1 LDANAQKV
9 RLYQRLSSAHQL
21 RADYRIPT
29 LGVWNAPDTAASEPR
44 FFEVGFRQGESLS
57 PIPRSFIVT
66 LLTIIFYRV
75 LFHRPIPDKLM
86 PTLFILIAPPAVGFI
101 AYLKLTGA
109 LDSFAR
115 TLYFVALFFT
125 LLLLTQLGRFA
136 KLRFYLSWWAYS
148 FPLAAVTIASLL
160 MYDQMAGRAYLYIG
174 ASLLLLLTGIVTLLL
189 SRTLRAVR
197 KHGICVPEQ

>member
-1 LDANAQKV
+1 MQGTN
-9 RLYQRLSSAHQL
+9 RLENFPISFF
-21 RADYRIPT
+21 
-29 LGVWNAPDTAASEPR
+29 AAVMGLAGLTIAWGYAETSW
-44 FFEVGFRQGESLS
+44 FFFSIGMVFWL
-57 PIPRSFIVT
+57 T

-160 MYDQMAGRAYLYIG
+160 MSEQTGAH
-174 ASLLLLLTGIVTLLL
+174 ASLYVGGGLLLALTGIVVLLL
-189 SRTLRAVR
+189 SRTLSAVR